1 MRLGVPGAGSGS
13 LEFLN
18 SGEAKAWRDI
28 WPAGH
33 GIGAVTEIGPT
44 AAVVDRLA
52 AEYERARERLAAL
65 G

>member
-1 MRLGVPGAGSGS
+1 
-13 LEFLN
+13 
-18 SGEAKAWRDI
+18 
-28 WPAGH
+28 
-33 GIGAVTEIGPT
+33 VTEIGST